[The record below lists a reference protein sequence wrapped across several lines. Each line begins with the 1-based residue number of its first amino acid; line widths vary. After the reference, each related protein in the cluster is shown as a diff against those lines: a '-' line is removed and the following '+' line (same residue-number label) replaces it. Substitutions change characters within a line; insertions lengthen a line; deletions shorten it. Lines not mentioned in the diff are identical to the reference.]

1 MQEGIRFAA
10 IDVGSNAMRLFFC
23 RVLENGDGPTFI
35 KESMIRMPLRLG
47 HDAFTENIISDETCN
62 KFVSTMHGFGS
73 LIQAYDPISFK
84 ACATEAMRQATN
96 GLDLVKRV
104 KEETGI
110 NLNIITGK
118 EEADIIISTHIDRYV
133 QTDQHCL
140 YVDVGGGS
148 TELTVINDG
157 NIITSKSFKI
167 GTVRMLNSVINKNI
181 WVEYENWIKANIK
194 DCNNISTIASGGNA
208 NKILK
213 LSGKKI
219 AEPISISLFEDIYKE
234 LRKHSFEERV
244 SILNLNPDRADVI
257 IPAAEIY
264 LRSMKY
270 SNSKQVIIPRIGLAD
285 GIIRKIDSNKYY
297 GDILSK

>member
-1 MQEGIRFAA
+1 MQEGLRFAA

-47 HDAFTENIISDETCN
+47 HDAFTENIISNETCN

-148 TELTVINDG
+148 TELT
-157 NIITSKSFKI
+157 IIKNKKTLFSKSFSI
-167 GTVRMLNSVINKNI
+167 GSVRLLEKQVTADHWSMMK
-181 WVEYENWIKANIK
+181 EWIVDKT
-194 DCNNISTIASGGNA
+194 STITNIQSIGSGGNI
-208 NKILK
+208 NKILTLLEK
-213 LSGKKI
+213 SKGKSVTVQEIKSIIKKI
-219 AEPISISLFEDIYKE
+219 KPFSFHDRIVKLG
-234 LRKHSFEERV
+234 LR
-244 SILNLNPDRADVI
+244 PDRADVI
-257 IPAAEIY
+257 VHAGKIY
-264 LRSMKY
+264 SKCMKW
-270 SNSKQVIIPRIGLAD
+270 SGANNMIVPQVGLAD
-285 GIIRKIDSNKYY
+285 GMVSQLYDDFK
-297 GDILSK
+297 

>member
-1 MQEGIRFAA
+1 MQEGLRFAA

-96 GLDLVKRV
+96 GLDLVKKV

-148 TELTVINDG
+148 TELT
-157 NIITSKSFKI
+157 IIKNKKTLFSKSFSI
-167 GTVRMLNSVINKNI
+167 GSVRLLEKQVTADDWSMMK
-181 WVEYENWIKANIK
+181 EWIVDKT
-194 DCNNISTIASGGNA
+194 STITNIQSIGSGGNI
-208 NKILK
+208 NKILTLLEK
-213 LSGKKI
+213 SKGKSVSIKEIKNIIKKI
-219 AEPISISLFEDIYKE
+219 KPFSFHDRIVKLG
-234 LRKHSFEERV
+234 LR
-244 SILNLNPDRADVI
+244 PDRADVI
-257 IPAAEIY
+257 VHAGKIY
-264 LRSMKY
+264 SKCMKW
-270 SNSKQVIIPRIGLAD
+270 SGANNMIVPQVGLAD
-285 GIIRKIDSNKYY
+285 GMVSQLYDDFK
-297 GDILSK
+297 

>member
-1 MQEGIRFAA
+1 MQEGLRFAA

-47 HDAFTENIISDETCN
+47 HDAFTENIISDETCD
-62 KFVSTMHGFGS
+62 KFVYTMHGFRS

-96 GLDLVKRV
+96 GLDLVNRV
-104 KEETGI
+104 KEDTSI

-148 TELTVINDG
+148 TELTLIKNKK
-157 NIITSKSFKI
+157 TLFSKSFSI
-167 GTVRMLNSVINKNI
+167 GSVRLLEEQVTADDWSMMK
-181 WVEYENWIKANIK
+181 EWIVDKT
-194 DCNNISTIASGGNA
+194 STITNIQSIGSGGNI
-208 NKILK
+208 NKILTLLEK
-213 LSGKKI
+213 SKGKSVTVQEIKSIIKKI
-219 AEPISISLFEDIYKE
+219 KPFSFHDRIVKLG
-234 LRKHSFEERV
+234 LR
-244 SILNLNPDRADVI
+244 PDRADVI
-257 IPAAEIY
+257 VHAGKIY
-264 LRSMKY
+264 
-270 SNSKQVIIPRIGLAD
+270 SKCMIWSGAINMIVPQVGLAD
-285 GIIRKIDSNKYY
+285 GMISQLYDDFK
-297 GDILSK
+297 

>member
-1 MQEGIRFAA
+1 
-10 IDVGSNAMRLFFC
+10 
-23 RVLENGDGPTFI
+23 
-35 KESMIRMPLRLG
+35 MPLRLG

-148 TELTVINDG
+148 TELT
-157 NIITSKSFKI
+157 IIKNKKTLFSKSFSI
-167 GTVRMLNSVINKNI
+167 GSVRLLEEQVTADDWSMMK
-181 WVEYENWIKANIK
+181 EWIVDKT
-194 DCNNISTIASGGNA
+194 STITNIQSIGSGGNI
-208 NKILK
+208 NKILTLLEK
-213 LSGKKI
+213 SKGKSVTLQEIKSIIKKI
-219 AEPISISLFEDIYKE
+219 KPFSFHDRIVKLG
-234 LRKHSFEERV
+234 LR
-244 SILNLNPDRADVI
+244 PDRADVI
-257 IPAAEIY
+257 VHAGKIY
-264 LRSMKY
+264 SKCMKW
-270 SNSKQVIIPRIGLAD
+270 SGANNMIVPQVGLAD
-285 GIIRKIDSNKYY
+285 GMVSQLYDDFK
-297 GDILSK
+297 

>member
-1 MQEGIRFAA
+1 MQEGFRFAA

-62 KFVSTMHGFGS
+62 KFVDTMHGFSS
-73 LIQAYDPISFK
+73 LIQAYEPISFK

-96 GLDLVKRV
+96 GLDLVNRV

-148 TELTVINDG
+148 TELTLIKNKK
-157 NIITSKSFKI
+157 TLFSKSFSI
-167 GTVRMLNSVINKNI
+167 GSVRLLEEQVTADDWSMMK
-181 WVEYENWIKANIK
+181 EWIVDKT
-194 DCNNISTIASGGNA
+194 STITNIQSIGSGGNI
-208 NKILK
+208 NKILTLLEK
-213 LSGKKI
+213 SKGKSVTVQEIKSIIKKI
-219 AEPISISLFEDIYKE
+219 KPFSIHDRIVKLG
-234 LRKHSFEERV
+234 LR
-244 SILNLNPDRADVI
+244 PDRADVI
-257 IPAAEIY
+257 VHAGKIY
-264 LRSMKY
+264 SKCMKW
-270 SNSKQVIIPRIGLAD
+270 SGANNMIVPQVGLAD
-285 GIIRKIDSNKYY
+285 GIISQLYDDFK
-297 GDILSK
+297 

>member
-1 MQEGIRFAA
+1 MQEGLRFAA

-62 KFVSTMHGFGS
+62 KFVNTMHGFGS
-73 LIQAYDPISFK
+73 LIQAYDPIRFK

-148 TELTVINDG
+148 TELTLIKNKK
-157 NIITSKSFKI
+157 TLFSKSFSI
-167 GTVRMLNSVINKNI
+167 GSVRLLEEQVTADDWSMMK
-181 WVEYENWIKANIK
+181 EWIVDKT
-194 DCNNISTIASGGNA
+194 STITNIQSIGSGGNI
-208 NKILK
+208 NKILTLLEK
-213 LSGKKI
+213 SKGKSVTVQEIKSIIKKI
-219 AEPISISLFEDIYKE
+219 KPFSFHDRIVKLG
-234 LRKHSFEERV
+234 LR
-244 SILNLNPDRADVI
+244 PDRADVI
-257 IPAAEIY
+257 VHAGKIY
-264 LRSMKY
+264 SKCMKW
-270 SNSKQVIIPRIGLAD
+270 SGANNMIVPQVGLAD
-285 GIIRKIDSNKYY
+285 GMVSQLYDDFK
-297 GDILSK
+297 

>member
-1 MQEGIRFAA
+1 MQEGLRFAA

-148 TELTVINDG
+148 TELT
-157 NIITSKSFKI
+157 IIKNKKTLFSKSFSI
-167 GTVRMLNSVINKNI
+167 GSVRLLEEQVTADDWSMMK
-181 WVEYENWIKANIK
+181 EWIVDKT
-194 DCNNISTIASGGNA
+194 STITNIQSIGSGGNI
-208 NKILK
+208 NKILTLLEK
-213 LSGKKI
+213 SKGKSVTIQEIKSIIKKI
-219 AEPISISLFEDIYKE
+219 KPFSIYDRIVKLG
-234 LRKHSFEERV
+234 LR
-244 SILNLNPDRADVI
+244 PDRADVI
-257 IPAAEIY
+257 VHAGKIY
-264 LRSMKY
+264 SKCMKW
-270 SNSKQVIIPRIGLAD
+270 SGANNMIVPQVGLAD
-285 GIIRKIDSNKYY
+285 GMVSQLYDDFK
-297 GDILSK
+297 

>member
-1 MQEGIRFAA
+1 MQEGLRFAA

-73 LIQAYDPISFK
+73 LIQAYDPIRFK

-118 EEADIIISTHIDRYV
+118 EEANIIISTHIDRYV

-148 TELTVINDG
+148 TELT
-157 NIITSKSFKI
+157 IIKNKKTLFSKSFSI
-167 GTVRMLNSVINKNI
+167 GSVRLLEEQVTADDWSMMK
-181 WVEYENWIKANIK
+181 EWIVDKT
-194 DCNNISTIASGGNA
+194 STITNIQSIGSGGNI
-208 NKILK
+208 NKILTLLEK
-213 LSGKKI
+213 SKGKSVSIKEIKNIIKKI
-219 AEPISISLFEDIYKE
+219 KPFSFHDRIVKLG
-234 LRKHSFEERV
+234 LR
-244 SILNLNPDRADVI
+244 PDRADVI
-257 IPAAEIY
+257 VHAGKIY
-264 LRSMKY
+264 SKCMKW
-270 SNSKQVIIPRIGLAD
+270 SGANNMIVPQVGLAD
-285 GIIRKIDSNKYY
+285 GMVSQLYDDFK
-297 GDILSK
+297 

>member
-1 MQEGIRFAA
+1 MQEGLRFAA

-118 EEADIIISTHIDRYV
+118 EEANIIISTHIDRYV

-148 TELTVINDG
+148 TELT
-157 NIITSKSFKI
+157 IIKNKKTLFSKSFSI
-167 GTVRMLNSVINKNI
+167 GSVRLLEEQVTADDWSMMK
-181 WVEYENWIKANIK
+181 EWIVDKT
-194 DCNNISTIASGGNA
+194 STITNIQSIGSGGNI
-208 NKILK
+208 NKILTLLEK
-213 LSGKKI
+213 SKGKSVSIKEIKNIIKKI
-219 AEPISISLFEDIYKE
+219 KPFSFHDRIVKLG
-234 LRKHSFEERV
+234 LR
-244 SILNLNPDRADVI
+244 PDRADVI
-257 IPAAEIY
+257 VHAGKIY
-264 LRSMKY
+264 SKCMKW
-270 SNSKQVIIPRIGLAD
+270 SGANNMIVPQVGLAD
-285 GIIRKIDSNKYY
+285 GMVSQLYDDFK
-297 GDILSK
+297 

>member
-1 MQEGIRFAA
+1 MQEGFRFAA

-47 HDAFTENIISDETCN
+47 HDAFTENIISDETCD
-62 KFVSTMHGFGS
+62 KFVNTMHGFSS

-96 GLDLVKRV
+96 GLDLVNRV

-148 TELTVINDG
+148 TELTLIKNKK
-157 NIITSKSFKI
+157 TLFSKSFSI
-167 GTVRMLNSVINKNI
+167 GSVRLLEEQVTADDWSMMK
-181 WVEYENWIKANIK
+181 EWIVDKT
-194 DCNNISTIASGGNA
+194 STITNIQSIGSGA
-208 NKILK
+208 VSYTHLTLPTIL
-213 LSGKKI
+213 
-219 AEPISISLFEDIYKE
+219 
-234 LRKHSFEERV
+234 RV
-244 SILNLNPDRADVI
+244 
-257 IPAAEIY
+257 
-264 LRSMKY
+264 
-270 SNSKQVIIPRIGLAD
+270 
-285 GIIRKIDSNKYY
+285 
-297 GDILSK
+297 

>member
-1 MQEGIRFAA
+1 MQEGLRFAA

-73 LIQAYDPISFK
+73 LIQAYDPIRFK

-96 GLDLVKRV
+96 GLDLVNRV

-148 TELTVINDG
+148 TELT
-157 NIITSKSFKI
+157 IIKNKKTLFSKSFSI
-167 GTVRMLNSVINKNI
+167 GSVRLLEEQVTAD
-181 WVEYENWIKANIK
+181 YWIMMKEWIVDK
-194 DCNNISTIASGGNA
+194 TSTITNIQSIGSGGNI
-208 NKILK
+208 NKILTMLEK
-213 LSGKKI
+213 SKGKSVTVQEIKSIIKKI
-219 AEPISISLFEDIYKE
+219 KPFSIHDRIVKLG
-234 LRKHSFEERV
+234 LR
-244 SILNLNPDRADVI
+244 PDRADVI
-257 IPAAEIY
+257 VHAGKIY
-264 LRSMKY
+264 SKCMKW
-270 SNSKQVIIPRIGLAD
+270 SGANNMIVPQIGLAD
-285 GIIRKIDSNKYY
+285 GMVSQLYDDFK
-297 GDILSK
+297 